1 MHGPIS
7 WTRILPFTPHFKR
20 SSHRPTLGLMTEP
33 TRPGELTV
41 LGASVQHPIAYVE
54 CFPAPK
60 GCTRV
65 RLQSEEVASICPVT
79 NQPDLSRVSIDYV
92 PAEFCVESKSLKLY
106 LWSFRDRAIFAEA
119 LSAEIATEIM
129 RAASPQRVTVT
140 VTQGVRG
147 GIVVETEST
156 LGASG

>member
-1 MHGPIS
+1 MTQP
-7 WTRILPFTPHFKR
+7 TP
-20 SSHRPTLGLMTEP
+20 
-33 TRPGELTV
+33 PGELTV
-41 LGASVQHPIAYVE
+41 LGASVQHPLTYVE
-54 CFPAPK
+54 CFPAPQ

-79 NQPDLSRVSIDYV
+79 NQPDLSRVSIEYE

-106 LWSFRDRAIFAEA
+106 MWSFRDRAIFAEA
-119 LSAEIATEIM
+119 LSAEIAAEIM
-129 RAASPQRVTVT
+129 RAASPQRVTVI

-156 LGASG
+156 LGLTS